1 MLPTQV
7 KDLLEN
13 AQKTAK
19 NLRSEVKIIGETVS
33 GSFAAVHRNNKI
45 ARLKETTR
53 LLKVIQTVQQS
64 PATIRLLISTYD
76 FSAAKEY
83 IETIREVLQNEL
95 QGISGLKN
103 LHAELDNAE
112 KQLNGILVEEASSI
126 FEVKIQK
133 LIIAGKL
140 TNKLSLKMIEQT
152 AKIRYILTRIFA
164 SRFLL
169 RFT

>member
-1 MLPTQV
+1 MPTLV

-13 AQKTAK
+13 AQKTAR

-33 GSFAAVHRNNKI
+33 GSFAALHRNNKI

-95 QGISGLKN
+95 HGISGLKN
-103 LHAELDNAE
+103 LNTELDNAE

-126 FEVKIQK
+126 FDVKIV
-133 LIIAGKL
+133 
-140 TNKLSLKMIEQT
+140 LKNP
-152 AKIRYILTRIFA
+152 KIPHEPRKNNPNPTK
-164 SRFLL
+164 S
-169 RFT
+169 